1 MLYWLLILIIPI
13 IASANVKL
21 TYGKYSKVYN
31 SRGWTAEQVARR
43 ILDNNGL
50 YHVRIERVP
59 GNLSDHFDPTANVV
73 RLSDSVYGKTSVAA
87 IGVAAHEC
95 GHAVQHAESYAPI
108 VMRSKMVPITNFCSH
123 ASYILILLGMVFS
136 YNELLINIGIILFLG
151 VVAFQFITLPVEFDA
166 SSRALKT
173 LEGDAIL
180 DTDEINKSA
189 KVLRAAALTYV
200 AALLTAILN
209 LLRLIAMTRRRN

>member
-1 MLYWLLILIIPI
+1 
-13 IASANVKL
+13 
-21 TYGKYSKVYN
+21 
-31 SRGWTAEQVARR
+31 
-43 ILDNNGL
+43 
-50 YHVRIERVP
+50 
-59 GNLSDHFDPTANVV
+59 
-73 RLSDSVYGKTSVAA
+73 
-87 IGVAAHEC
+87 
-95 GHAVQHAESYAPI
+95 
-108 VMRSKMVPITNFCSH
+108 
-123 ASYILILLGMVFS
+123 MVFS